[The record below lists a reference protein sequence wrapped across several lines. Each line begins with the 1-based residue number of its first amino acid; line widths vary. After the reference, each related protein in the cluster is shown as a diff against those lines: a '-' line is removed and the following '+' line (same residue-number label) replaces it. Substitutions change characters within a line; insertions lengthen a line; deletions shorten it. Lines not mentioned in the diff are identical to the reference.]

1 MCVIEFGKKRAD
13 SSSGTP
19 TLPTELYDSLMQ
31 DRGLSESEV
40 IFFFYVIYPLGAIR
54 IFQ

>member
-1 MCVIEFGKKRAD
+1 MCMIEFGKKRAD

-40 IFFFYVIYPLGAIR
+40 IFFLRYLSPWGN
-54 IFQ
+54 